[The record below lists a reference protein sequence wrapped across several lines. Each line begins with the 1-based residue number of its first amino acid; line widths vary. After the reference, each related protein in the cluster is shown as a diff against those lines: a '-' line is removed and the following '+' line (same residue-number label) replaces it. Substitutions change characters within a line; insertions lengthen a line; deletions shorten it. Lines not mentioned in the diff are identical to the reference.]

1 MTNALTPLFEHNLWA
16 NLRLLEACGGL
27 DRSKLELAIP
37 GVYGTPASTF
47 VHYISGEQR
56 YVFRLSSE
64 EPATGLKSDNPWP
77 GFDDLIARAHWSAER
92 LLRLAEL
99 TGPNT
104 VTHQFFDGVD
114 HEVNADVVLVQAIN
128 HSTEHRAHIVT
139 TLSAH
144 GISMPAIDGWS
155 WGEAT
160 GRLRP
165 MPG

>member
-1 MTNALTPLFEHNLWA
+1 MTNALSPLFEHNLWA
-16 NLRLLEACGGL
+16 NLRLLDASRSL
-27 DRSKLELAIP
+27 DRSQLELAIP

-56 YVFRLSSE
+56 YVFRLSGE
-64 EPATGLKSDNPWP
+64 EPAMRLKSDDPWP
-77 GFDDLIARAHWSAER
+77 GIDDLVARAHWSAER
-92 LLRLAEL
+92 LLRLAES
-99 TGPNT
+99 TGPNV

-114 HEVNADVVLVQAIN
+114 HEVNADVILVQAVN

-144 GISMPAIDGWS
+144 GISMPEIDGWS

-160 GRLRP
+160 GRLRALP
-165 MPG
+165 R

>member
-1 MTNALTPLFEHNLWA
+1 MAIALTPLFEHNLWA
-16 NLRLLEACGGL
+16 NLRLLEACSSL
-27 DRSKLELAIP
+27 DRSKLELVIP

-56 YVFRLSSE
+56 YVFRISNE
-64 EPATGLKSDNPWP
+64 EPPTRLKSDDPWP
-77 GFDDLIARAHWSAER
+77 GFDDLIARAHWSAAR
-92 LLRLAEL
+92 LLHLADSV
-99 TGPNT
+99 GPNT
-104 VTHQFFDGVD
+104 VIHQTFDGVD
-114 HEVNADVVLVQAIN
+114 HEVTADVVLVQAIN

-144 GISMPAIDGWS
+144 EISMPDIDGWG

-165 MPG
+165 AQR

>member
-16 NLRLLEACGGL
+16 NLRLLDACSGLSEAQL
-27 DRSKLELAIP
+27 SLTVR

-56 YVFRLSSE
+56 YVFRMSGE
-64 EPATGLKSDNPWP
+64 EPATLLKSGDPWP
-77 GFDDLIARAHWSAER
+77 GFDDLIARAQWSAER
-92 LLRLAEL
+92 LLRLAES
-99 TGPNT
+99 TGRDT

-114 HEVNADVVLVQAIN
+114 HEINAEVVLVQAIN

-144 GISMPAIDGWS
+144 GVGLPEIDGWS

-160 GRLRP
+160 GRLRTIT
-165 MPG
+165 G

>member
-1 MTNALTPLFEHNLWA
+1 MANALTPLFEHNLWA
-16 NLRLLEACGGL
+16 NLTLLDACRPL
-27 DRSKLELAIP
+27 EPSKLELTIA

-56 YVFRLSSE
+56 YVFRLSGE
-64 EPATGLKSDNPWP
+64 EPALPLKSGDPWP

-92 LLRLAEL
+92 LLRLAES

-114 HEVNADVVLVQAIN
+114 HEVTADVILVQAIN

-144 GISMPAIDGWS
+144 GTALPEIDGWS

-160 GRLRP
+160 GRQRRAAP
-165 MPG
+165 